1 MDSPRDRPPIVCL
14 AKGYGAFA
22 VSPSNLERVRIYVIN
37 QEQHHS
43 RLTFQEE
50 YVGLLRAS
58 GVAYDGDICGES
70 CAHL

>member
-1 MDSPRDRPPIVCL
+1 V

-22 VSPSNLERVRIYVIN
+22 VSPSNIERVRRYVTN

-50 YVGLLRAS
+50 YLKLLKVS
-58 GVAYDGDICGES
+58 GVAYDERY
-70 CAHL
+70 LW